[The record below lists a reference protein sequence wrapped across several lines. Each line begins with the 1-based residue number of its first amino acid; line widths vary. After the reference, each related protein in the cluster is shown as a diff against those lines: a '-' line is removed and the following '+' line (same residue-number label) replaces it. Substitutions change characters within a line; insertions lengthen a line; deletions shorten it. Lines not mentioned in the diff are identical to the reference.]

1 MSSARSYAIMVL
13 LAAIAFALGPFFT
26 SFDGFD
32 PNAYPVPQ
40 DQPPVQP
47 AGYAFSIWGVI
58 YLWLIISAGYGV
70 VQRSENPVWVATRKP
85 LLVSL
90 TIGIAWLPVA
100 EQSPVMATILIWI
113 MLITALMALIRSN
126 AQDRWLL
133 QAPLG
138 LYAGW
143 LTAASSVSIGL
154 TGAGYGILFDERIWA
169 MIAIAIALA
178 IAAYVLLKRLHTAT
192 YAFALIWALA
202 AIILQ
207 NMPEEL
213 LISAI
218 AATGAVTVAFLNVVF
233 RDQTL

>member
-1 MSSARSYAIMVL
+1 MSQRVL
-13 LAAIAFALGPFFT
+13 ASFVFAAAIAFALGPFFT

-32 PNAYPVPQ
+32 PNAYPIPQ

-58 YLWLIISAGYGV
+58 YLWLIVSTGIGLF
-70 VQRSENPVWVATRKP
+70 QRAEDAIWAATRNP
-85 LLVSL
+85 LLISL
-90 TIGIAWLPVA
+90 AIGIIWLPVA
-100 EQSPVMATILIWI
+100 EQSPIWATILIWI
-113 MLITALMALIRSN
+113 MLLSALVALLRTTAH
-126 AQDRWLL
+126 DRWLL
-133 QAPLG
+133 QAPIG

-169 MIAIAIALA
+169 VIAIAVALA
-178 IAAYVLLKRLHTAT
+178 IASYVIMRGLHTAT
-192 YAFALIWALA
+192 YAFALVWALA

-207 NMPEEL
+207 NMPDEVF
-213 LISAI
+213 IAGI
-218 AATGAVTVAFLNVVF
+218 AAVGAVVIAFLNVAF

>member
-1 MSSARSYAIMVL
+1 MSQRVL
-13 LAAIAFALGPFFT
+13 ASLVFAATIAFALGPFFT

-32 PNAYPVPQ
+32 PNAYPIPQ

-58 YLWLIISAGYGV
+58 YLWLIGSTGYGLFK
-70 VQRSENPVWVATRKP
+70 RTDDAVWAATRKP

-90 TIGIAWLPVA
+90 AIGVIWLPVA
-100 EQSPVMATILIWI
+100 EQSPIWATILIWI
-113 MLITALMALIRSN
+113 MLLTALKALLRTT
-126 AQDRWLL
+126 ADDRWLL
-133 QAPLG
+133 QAPIG

-154 TGAGYGILFDERIWA
+154 TGAGYGLLFDERIWA
-169 MIAIAIALA
+169 VIAIAVALA
-178 IAAYVLLKRLHTAT
+178 IASYVIKRGLHTAT
-192 YAFALIWALA
+192 YAFALVWALA

-207 NMPEEL
+207 NMPDEV
-213 LISAI
+213 LIAGI
-218 AATGAVTVAFLNVVF
+218 AAAGAVVIAFLNVAL